1 MKKYR
6 IREGSPLEF
15 AAFTLTVIGIMA
27 ACIWAASGTYLL

>member
-15 AAFTLTVIGIMA
+15 MAFALTVIGIMA
-27 ACIWAASGTYLL
+27 ACFWAASGTYLL